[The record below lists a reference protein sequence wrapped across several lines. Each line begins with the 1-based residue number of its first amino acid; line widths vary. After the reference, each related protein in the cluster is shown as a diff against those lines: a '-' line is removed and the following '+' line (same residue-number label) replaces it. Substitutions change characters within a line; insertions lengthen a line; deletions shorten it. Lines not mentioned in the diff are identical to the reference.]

1 MMRSENL
8 NLLKSFVDKQG
19 FPYVEELKET
29 TLLECDL
36 RITGDDAV
44 EFILA
49 FGQEFNVDVSK
60 FKLDEYFEAEGVLGP
75 FFSFFYKYVS
85 SPLKKKMAIKDLL
98 DAMESHKM
106 E

>member
-1 MMRSENL
+1 MRSENFK
-8 NLLKSFVDKQG
+8 LLKLFIDKQG
-19 FPYVEELKET
+19 FLFDEEIKET
-29 TLLECDL
+29 TLLERDL

-75 FFSFFYKYVS
+75 FFSFFYKYIS
-85 SPLKKKMAIKDLL
+85 SPLKKKMTIEDLL
-98 DAMESHKM
+98 DAMESHNL

>member
-1 MMRSENL
+1 MRSENL
-8 NLLKSFVDKQG
+8 NLLKLFVDKQG
-19 FPYVEELKET
+19 FLYVEELKET

-60 FKLDEYFEAEGVLGP
+60 FKLDEYFEA
-75 FFSFFYKYVS
+75 S
-85 SPLKKKMAIKDLL
+85 SKA
-98 DAMESHKM
+98 
-106 E
+106 